1 MVVQDWP
8 FRACTA
14 MVRPTSSEG
23 SPEVSPRQMEPPV
36 AIVQAV
42 GLPSWER
49 GCIRLGGMGC
59 SGSDEHAFVFEGAL
73 DGGAD
78 PGADVDVPFGAQ
90 SGQGVVD
97 VWRKTEQYSFI
108 SHNIRI
114 YHGS

>member
-1 MVVQDWP
+1 
-8 FRACTA
+8 
-14 MVRPTSSEG
+14 
-23 SPEVSPRQMEPPV
+23 MEPQSPLSRRW
-36 AIVQAV
+36 
-42 GLPSWER
+42 GLQPGS
-49 GCIRLGGMGC
+49 GLAGRLGGMGC

-108 SHNIRI
+108 FHNIII
-114 YHGS
+114 YHGSDACFPALWERRGAG